1 MFSMCLCVKKSLII
15 PLFSITYKNKMDLK
29 QTPFLKIKT
38 IKIDIKKET
47 NTDLSSGTHE
57 GVHFLK
63 STVKLKARPHRM
75 THRLLHWARK
85 TPDKVFL
92 AQRDGNNNWETLTYA
107 DALEKVKA
115 IAHFLLRT
123 EASPERPMAILSENS
138 IEHGLMALAALHIG
152 VPFSPIAVAYSL
164 KSTDYAKLKHTI
176 DILTPAVIFVQ
187 NGKQYEKAL
196 AAIAPNH
203 PDVTIVAVNDPL
215 SNHRVFDGL
224 TRFYDNLSAGI
235 GTTMVHIHHKKI
247 EYDTIAKILFTSG
260 STGLPKG
267 VINTHG
273 NITSNWQQITQT
285 FPFMADGGLTIVDWL
300 PWNHTFGGNH
310 NFGLTLYNGGTL
322 YIDGGNPTPR
332 GITTTVE
339 NLRAVAPSV
348 YFNVSKGFE
357 ELLPYLRE
365 DKALC
370 KHFFS
375 NLKMFFYAGSG
386 MPQHVWDA
394 LEQIAYDTTGKRL
407 MIATGLGMTEASPS
421 CLFNTHFGSFAGMIG
436 VPTPELDVKLVPNG
450 GKLEARF
457 KGPNMTKGYWRNPEA
472 TEKAFDEDGYYITG
486 DALKFVDENDPNAGM
501 IFDGRIAEDF
511 KLDTGTWVS
520 VGVLKAKLIAA
531 GNGLIQDAVIT
542 GHDRAF
548 LGAIVFPELNFCRKL
563 AGLDSNADL
572 KTIVNTP
579 SVIAAL
585 QAVLNAFATQTTG
598 SSTLIKRAL
607 FADFDLSIDKGEI
620 TDKGTINQRQIL
632 THRAAYVDKIYDKNL
647 SDKVLE
653 IK

>member
-1 MFSMCLCVKKSLII
+1 M
-15 PLFSITYKNKMDLK
+15 NLK

-38 IKIDIKKET
+38 IKIDIQKAS
-47 NTDLSSGTHE
+47 NTE

-63 STVKLKARPHRM
+63 STTQLKPRPHRM
-75 THRLLHWARK
+75 THRLIHWAKK

-92 AQRDGNNNWETLTYA
+92 AQRNALGAWETLTYA
-107 DALEKVKA
+107 EALQKVKA
-115 IAHFLLRT
+115 LAHFLLQT
-123 EASPERPMAILSENS
+123 NVSLERPMAILSENS

-152 VPFSPIAVAYSL
+152 IPYSPIAPAYAL

-176 DILTPAVIFVQ
+176 DLLTPAVIFVQ

-196 AAIAPNH
+196 AAITQNKNVTTVETMSDPN
-203 PDVTIVAVNDPL
+203 DIQIVAVNDPL
-215 SNHRVFDGL
+215 SNHTVFEEK
-224 TRFYDNLSAGI
+224 TRFPSDLLEII
-235 GTTMVHIHHKKI
+235 GNPLVDIRHTEITP
-247 EYDTIAKILFTSG
+247 DTIAKILFTSG

-267 VINTHG
+267 VINAHG
-273 NITSNWQQITQT
+273 NITTNWQQITQT
-285 FPFMADGGLTIVDWL
+285 FPFMANGGLTIVDWL

-322 YIDGGNPTPR
+322 YIDGGNPTPQ
-332 GITTTVE
+332 GIKTTIE
-339 NLRAVAPSV
+339 NLREVAPSV

-365 DKALC
+365 DNVLC
-370 KHFFS
+370 KHFFT

-407 MIATGLGMTEASPS
+407 LIATGLGMTEASPS

-457 KGPNMTKGYWRNPEA
+457 KGPNLTKGYWRNPEA
-472 TEKAFDEDGYYITG
+472 TAKAFDEDGYYITG
-486 DALKFVDENDPNAGM
+486 DALKFVDDNDPNTGM

-548 LGAIVFPELNFCRKL
+548 LGAIVFPELNFCRKM
-563 AGLDSNADL
+563 ANLDNTADL
-572 KTIVNTP
+572 KTVVNTP
-579 SVIAAL
+579 SVLAAL
-585 QAVLNAFATQTTG
+585 QTVLNDFAQQSTG
-598 SSTLIKRAL
+598 SSTCIKRAL
-607 FADFDLSIDKGEI
+607 FADFELSIDKGEI

-632 THRAAYVDKIYDKNL
+632 ENWVGYVERIYDEKLATN
-647 SDKVLE
+647 VLK
-653 IK
+653 IKS